1 MSNYNFRAG
10 YRSKY
15 LIVEGIADISTSLGG
30 FDIRKNDMPFPSN
43 RMNMT
48 SVGGNIRYRLKSFY
62 GLEFE
67 AGDEYVV
74 KGRNVGQSNMFHGGL
89 TYIFG
94 LTKKKTVQDKDSFKN

>member
-1 MSNYNFRAG
+1 
-10 YRSKY
+10 
-15 LIVEGIADISTSLGG
+15 
-30 FDIRKNDMPFPSN
+30 MPFPSN

-62 GLEFE
+62 GLEFS

-74 KGRNVGQSNMFHGGL
+74 KGRNVGQSNMIHGGL

-94 LTKKKTVQDKDSFKN
+94 LTKQKTVQDKDSFKN